1 MKKSELHVC
10 GKRWVGK
17 VCECLTHLHSTNMH
31 SVGSFLS
38 DFVFILMRVCVYP
51 VSTGKACLM
60 QCFCVPVVHVS
71 AVPEFSLYPFLWDL
85 PPGYKTTEPLAGP

>member
-1 MKKSELHVC
+1 MWQK
-10 GKRWVGK
+10 VG
-17 VCECLTHLHSTNMH
+17 VEGCEYLAHLHSTNVH
-31 SVGSFLS
+31 SVGSSLT
-38 DFVFILMRVCVYP
+38 DFVVLLRVCAKSIVYP
-51 VSTGKACLM
+51 VLTGKARLM